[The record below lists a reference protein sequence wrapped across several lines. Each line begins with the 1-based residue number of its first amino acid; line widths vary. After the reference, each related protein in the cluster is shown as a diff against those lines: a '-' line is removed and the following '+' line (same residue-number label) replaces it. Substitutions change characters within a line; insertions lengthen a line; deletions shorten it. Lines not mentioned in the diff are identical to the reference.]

1 MKSILSAI
9 LITIV
14 FASSAQAHG
23 GRQDKHGGHNN
34 RREGNYHFHTGPLAG
49 KTFDSKAEALDA
61 LRRSESGETS
71 AGTESGVAT
80 LSVTTVRL
88 HPILGVGIAPEVRH
102 TPYSSKDY
110 PYPASVEPRI
120 VTKQGGIF
128 SPYSMRCFSS
138 IRETDIEH
146 IIARSEAHESGLSLQ
161 PAPIRK
167 IFATDIDNLTLAAPS
182 LNRHLKSNKD
192 PGTWMPEHNRCWYA
206 FKYIEIKK
214 KYGLTMDKVEAAAV
228 LEVYESCKL
237 FDMIVPACN

>member
-9 LITIV
+9 LITV
-14 FASSAQAHG
+14 FFASSAQAHG

-34 RREGNYHFHTGPLAG
+34 RREGNYHFHSGPLAG

-61 LRRSESGETS
+61 LRRSESGESS

-80 LSVTTVRL
+80 LSVTTATL
-88 HPILGVGIAPEVRH
+88 HPILGVGIALEVRH

-120 VTKQGGIF
+120 VRKQGGIF

-161 PAPIRK
+161 PPEVRK
-167 IFATDIDNLTLAAPS
+167 AFATRYRQSDAGGAIFESASEIQQGSRRVAA
-182 LNRHLKSNKD
+182 
-192 PGTWMPEHNRCWYA
+192 GTQQ
-206 FKYIEIKK
+206 
-214 KYGLTMDKVEAAAV
+214 V
-228 LEVYESCKL
+228 LVR
-237 FDMIVPACN
+237 IQIH